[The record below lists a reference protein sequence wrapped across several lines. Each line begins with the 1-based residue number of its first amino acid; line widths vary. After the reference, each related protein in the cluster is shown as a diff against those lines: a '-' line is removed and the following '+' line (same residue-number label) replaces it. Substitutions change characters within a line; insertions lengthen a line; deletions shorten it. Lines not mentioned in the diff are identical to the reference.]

1 MVFRNA
7 LFAAA
12 FAACGVLVSI
22 PTPSAA
28 QTTAQTAAP
37 SASSEPA
44 PLKYESTFTG
54 YQNYRDEKRADWREL
69 NDTVRA
75 LGGHAGHVRS
85 GVSGAASAP
94 AAAPVSPV
102 SPMAPALPGKPDSG
116 QAKPAVRPDPHAG
129 HKM

>member
-1 MVFRNA
+1 MVFRNT

-12 FAACGVLVSI
+12 FAACGVLGSI
-22 PTPSAA
+22 ATPSAA

-75 LGGHAGHVRS
+75 LGGHAGNVR
-85 GVSGAASAP
+85 GTAADAASTP
-94 AAAPVSPV
+94 AAALVSPT
-102 SPMAPALPGKPDSG
+102 APALPGKPDSG
-116 QAKPAVRPDPHAG
+116 QAKPTVRPDPHAG